1 MIELATYSEGYSRGY
16 NTCVCVCRCVGV
28 YPACVSYVCVW
39 GGGGGVMHVFMHT
52 LWLMILSIYINGI
65 IYIVHVNTQWGYLLV
80 CIHVL
85 FIDDVLFVEC
95 MTSSSW
101 TN

>member
-1 MIELATYSEGYSRGY
+1 ML
-16 NTCVCVCRCVGV
+16 
-28 YPACVSYVCVW
+28 
-39 GGGGGVMHVFMHT
+39 VFMHT

-65 IYIVHVNTQWGYLLV
+65 ISIVHVNTWWGYLLV

-85 FIDDVLFVEC
+85 FIDDVLFVES